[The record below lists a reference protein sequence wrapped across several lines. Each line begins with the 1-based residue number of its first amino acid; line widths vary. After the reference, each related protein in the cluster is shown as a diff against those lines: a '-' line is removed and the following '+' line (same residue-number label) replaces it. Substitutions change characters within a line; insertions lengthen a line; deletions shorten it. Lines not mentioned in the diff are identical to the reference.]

1 MLLHRRICLL
11 VVLFAVAASEIVSAA
26 EPNESFG
33 QATLLAPG
41 VLSVTDDLASGGGG
55 DLPDTMVASLNSAGF
70 ITDFNN
76 DGGTWEGSL
85 GSALTFVPINNDSSF
100 WFIVTGY
107 DDFEFLG
114 NHVQSGDYHV
124 YVDIYDDFG
133 FREETHEFDGT
144 LQPGAVDQFSLDG
157 FNTNYTYDVFIDNT
171 VGGSSQADVDF
182 FTFTGLTA
190 GAAFSAEV
198 IQETFDGFD
207 SLLGRFNDA
216 GTLIATN
223 DDGGVGTLSLLQG
236 TVPASGKLTFAV
248 TGIGDEDF
256 LGEHS
261 ESADYA
267 LELTFA
273 APGDFDNDGDVD
285 GRDFLRWQ
293 RGGSPNPRSAGDLA
307 AWQTNY
313 GAGGLVAA
321 TVAVPEPSAIL
332 LSALALGAL
341 GFCRKPNR

>member
-1 MLLHRRICLL
+1 MLLHRCMYLFVAL
-11 VVLFAVAASEIVSAA
+11 VVVSACDHA
-26 EPNESFG
+26 LALEPNESFG
-33 QATLLAPG
+33 QATQLAPG
-41 VLSVTDDLASGGGG
+41 VLSVTDDLVAGGSG
-55 DLPDTMVASLNSAGF
+55 DFPDTMVASLNSSGF

-76 DGGTWEGSL
+76 DGGPWEGAL

-100 WFIVTGY
+100 WFIVTGF

-114 NHVQSGDYHV
+114 NHGQSGDYHV

-133 FREETHEFDGT
+133 FFEETHEFDGT
-144 LQPGAVDQFSLDG
+144 LQPGEVDQFSLDE

-182 FTFTGLTA
+182 YTFTGLTA

-198 IQETFDGFD
+198 IQETFNGFN
-207 SLLGRFNDA
+207 SLLGRFNDVGA
-216 GTLIATN
+216 LIAT
-223 DDGGVGTLSLLQG
+223 DEDGGVNTLSLLQG

-248 TGIGDEDF
+248 TGSGDEDF
-256 LGEHS
+256 LGEHG
-261 ESADYA
+261 EVADYS

-273 APGDFDNDGDVD
+273 VPGDFDNDGDVD

-321 TVAVPEPSAIL
+321 TVAVPEPAAIL
-332 LSALALGAL
+332 LSALAFGAL
-341 GFCRKPNR
+341 GFCRKSR